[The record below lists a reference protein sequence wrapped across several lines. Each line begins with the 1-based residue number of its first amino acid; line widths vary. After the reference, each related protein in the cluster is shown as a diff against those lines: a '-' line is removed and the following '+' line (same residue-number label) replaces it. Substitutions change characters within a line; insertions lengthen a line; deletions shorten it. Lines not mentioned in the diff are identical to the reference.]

1 MKLFLRTLILLSIVG
16 LSTSFAAEPLVE
28 TQWLK
33 ANINN
38 PNVVLIDMSDETQYQ
53 RFHIQNAIQLPYHV
67 LNKKLKNGVSLSIG
81 SENIIKLLG
90 LLGVTASTHVIIYDD
105 IGGLHAGRLYWELER
120 VNHKNVSVLNGGLVK
135 WILDGNPVTA
145 KTFQPTRKT
154 NYQATKKTSNE
165 ALATINDV
173 LPSSRDKNTLLLDVR
188 TKEEYV
194 GNVKQRRSGHIPGA
208 ILWSWDNSIN
218 FENQF
223 KFKQKNI
230 LVKELN
236 KLGLKQKNQP
246 VILYCRSA
254 HRASQSYLTLRSLGF
269 NNVKVYDG
277 SMKQY
282 AISANA
288 PLAKG
293 IKP

>member
-1 MKLFLRTLILLSIVG
+1 MKFFLHAFILLSILG

-38 PNVVLIDMSDETQYQ
+38 PNIVLIDMSDETQYQ

-67 LNKKLKNGVSLSIG
+67 LNKNLKNGVSLSIG

-90 LLGVTASTHVIIYDD
+90 LLGVTASTHVVIYDD

-120 VNHKNVSVLNGGLVK
+120 LNHKNVSVLNGGLVK

-154 NYQATKKTSNE
+154 NYQTTKKTSNE

-208 ILWSWDNSIN
+208 ILWCWDNSIN
-218 FENQF
+218 FDNQF

-230 LVKELN
+230 LAKELN

-277 SMKQY
+277 SIKQY
-282 AISANA
+282 AISPNA

>member
-1 MKLFLRTLILLSIVG
+1 MKLFLRTLVLLSIVG
-16 LSTSFAAEPLVE
+16 LSTSFAAKPLVE

-38 PNVVLIDMSDETQYQ
+38 PNIVLIDMSDETQYQ
-53 RFHIQNAIQLPYHV
+53 RFHLQNAIQLPYHV

-90 LLGVTASTHVIIYDD
+90 LLGITASTHVIIYDD

-120 VNHKNVSVLNGGLVK
+120 INHKNVSVLNGGLVK

-154 NYQATKKTSNE
+154 NYQATKKTSNK

-173 LPSSRDKNTLLLDVR
+173 LPSSRDTNTLLLDVR

>member
-38 PNVVLIDMSDETQYQ
+38 PNIVLIDMSDETQYQ